1 MAGVVVHARRGER
14 ERYAPVDSVLCP
26 SAAPVAMLEAMLNF
40 FPFDTVYIADLDAI
54 RRVGNH
60 DAIITNLTK
69 RFPSVQFWIDAG
81 ISDMA
86 ALREFSNRHEAVA
99 VIGSESL
106 HELNLLA
113 SLPSNIALS
122 IDMKDGK
129 FLGQREIFDR
139 ADWWPERILAMNL
152 SRVGSGE
159 GPDLALIQALQQR
172 RPDVSIYAAGGVR
185 NAGDLSA
192 LANINA
198 AGALI
203 ATALHEGQLSSAELA
218 LHSKK

>member
-1 MAGVVVHARRGER
+1 MAGIAVHARRGER

-81 ISDMA
+81 ISDIA

-113 SLPSNIALS
+113 SSPCNIALS

-129 FLGQREIFDR
+129 FLGQQEIFDR

>member
-1 MAGVVVHARRGER
+1 MAGVAVHARRGER

-26 SAAPVAMLEAMLNF
+26 SAAPVAMLDAMLNF
-40 FPFDTVYIADLDAI
+40 FPFDTIYIADLDAI

-60 DAIITNLTK
+60 DAIIASMAK

-86 ALREFSNRHEAVA
+86 ALREFSNRHNAVA

-106 HELNLLA
+106 RELDLLN
-113 SLPSNIALS
+113 SSPSNIALS
-122 IDMKDGK
+122 IDMKDGE

-152 SRVGSGE
+152 SRVGSGV

-172 RPDVSIYAAGGVR
+172 RLDASIYAAGGVR
-185 NAGDLSA
+185 NAVDLQA
-192 LANINA
+192 LSGINA

-203 ATALHEGQLSSAELA
+203 ATALHEGRLSNSELA
-218 LHSKK
+218 LF

>member
-1 MAGVVVHARRGER
+1 MAGVAVHARRGER

-26 SAAPVAMLEAMLNF
+26 SAAPVAMLDAMLNF
-40 FPFDTVYIADLDAI
+40 FPFDTIYIADLDAI

-60 DAIITNLTK
+60 DAIIASMAK

-86 ALREFSNRHEAVA
+86 ALREFSNRHNAVA

-106 HELNLLA
+106 RELDLLN
-113 SLPSNIALS
+113 SSPSNIALS
-122 IDMKDGK
+122 IDMKDGE

-152 SRVGSGE
+152 SRVGSGV

-172 RPDVSIYAAGGVR
+172 RLDASIYAAGGVR
-185 NAGDLSA
+185 NADDLQA
-192 LANINA
+192 LSGINA

-203 ATALHEGQLSSAELA
+203 ATALHEGRLSNSELA
-218 LHSKK
+218 LF